1 MQICPE
7 GFLSSI
13 NADISMSAPG
23 CGLYGSHWLAWV
35 RFRIWKRNDSVSVKS
50 IKQHFSPLSFN
61 TKTDAL
67 QALHEK
73 KRSPD
78 PFILPNSH
86 SPGLFASPP
95 RSRFLF
101 SPVLPSLWSSC
112 VSQKPACVAVLVCS
126 EFIILLFRAPIA
138 FHRFKSALL
147 SVFSWFSAHFI
158 SLQTFAPPTNTA
170 SPLNHRSWSCK
181 LGCSLHLTCVRKKSF
196 YTVEV

>member
-1 MQICPE
+1 M
-7 GFLSSI
+7 L
-13 NADISMSAPG
+13 ISA
-23 CGLYGSHWLAWV
+23 CL
-35 RFRIWKRNDSVSVKS
+35 
-50 IKQHFSPLSFN
+50 
-61 TKTDAL
+61 L
-67 QALHEK
+67 QAAGYMVHTDWHEWGLEYEK
-73 KRSPD
+73 EMTVWALKASNNIFHLCRSTLKRMHYKPSMKRKDHQIYSFSLILTVSP
-78 PFILPNSH
+78 
-86 SPGLFASPP
+86 PGLFLSPP

-158 SLQTFAPPTNTA
+158 SLQTFALTSTTA